1 MGWPLIALAVQ
12 SAVTDVGHASGN
24 ASAFKGRARQTSAS
38 HPAAGLKSVCYH
50 QRVSENHSAFLLL
63 LLLPASQVTMPDDMS
78 SPLIR
83 GDGGAAAGG
92 RGGDSRHLEASL
104 SNPNDPLVG
113 ILGTGDFSRSL
124 AQRLLAAGYQVVVG
138 SRTPKRFVALF
149 PEEVEV

>member
-1 MGWPLIALAVQ
+1 
-12 SAVTDVGHASGN
+12 
-24 ASAFKGRARQTSAS
+24 
-38 HPAAGLKSVCYH
+38 
-50 QRVSENHSAFLLL
+50 
-63 LLLPASQVTMPDDMS
+63 MPDDMS

-83 GDGGAAAGG
+83 GDGGAATGEGQGG
-92 RGGDSRHLEASL
+92 GSRHLEASL